1 MVNDGG
7 TRGTGSWPTAICF
20 FLSYFVAFFL
30 VFVFRLW
37 WFFVSGVFCLW
48 CFLSLVFFVFDLFCI
63 WCLAS
68 SVVVFL
74 GRPCGPA
81 LLIFVSGD
89 IFVSVFFGLG
99 GPVGQLCCC
108 IWECCLDLF
117 GCWAKMHL
125 DHAFL
130 STAGVR
136 FSCTIR
142 GSRLLLLPE
151 LCSCTAFERQNIEHM
166 VRTNYLL
173 LQVVRTSE
181 RNHHVDR
188 LCNLQLNKYSETAS
202 WSAADFICSVSVL
215 LFRCSKECT
224 KTVSAHP
231 FSSQSD
237 KGRREDIR
245 RIGLR
250 DSW

>member
-1 MVNDGG
+1 M
-7 TRGTGSWPTAICF
+7 
-20 FLSYFVAFFL
+20 
-30 VFVFRLW
+30 
-37 WFFVSGVFCLW
+37 
-48 CFLSLVFFVFDLFCI
+48 
-63 WCLAS
+63 
-68 SVVVFL
+68 
-74 GRPCGPA
+74 
-81 LLIFVSGD
+81 
-89 IFVSVFFGLG
+89 
-99 GPVGQLCCC
+99 GQLCCC

-166 VRTNYLL
+166 VRANYLL

-237 KGRREDIR
+237 KGRTRGYSQNWFTGQLIGRTPLYLGVMVSCRSSEANDHQ
-245 RIGLR
+245 RI
-250 DSW
+250 

>member
-1 MVNDGG
+1 
-7 TRGTGSWPTAICF
+7 
-20 FLSYFVAFFL
+20 
-30 VFVFRLW
+30 
-37 WFFVSGVFCLW
+37 
-48 CFLSLVFFVFDLFCI
+48 
-63 WCLAS
+63 
-68 SVVVFL
+68 
-74 GRPCGPA
+74 
-81 LLIFVSGD
+81 
-89 IFVSVFFGLG
+89 
-99 GPVGQLCCC
+99 
-108 IWECCLDLF
+108 
-117 GCWAKMHL
+117 MHL

-151 LCSCTAFERQNIEHM
+151 LCSCTAFERQRQNIEHM
-166 VRTNYLL
+166 VRANYLL

-188 LCNLQLNKYSETAS
+188 LCNVQLNKYSETAS

-237 KGRREDIR
+237 KGRTRGYSQNWFTGQLIGRTPLYLGVMVSCRSSEANDHQ
-245 RIGLR
+245 RI
-250 DSW
+250 